1 MIQFP
6 YNLKIGRSNLELE
19 FTIMAVYSEKE

>member
-6 YNLKIGRSNLELE
+6 YNLKIGKSNLELE
-19 FTIMAVYSEKE
+19 FTIMAVSSEKE